1 MTTIQVLIPDE
12 INEEATR
19 VAEAQHLSMGQL
31 ILVALTDK
39 LNTVVKDPYLEARAQ
54 RGDRRKFEIAMASLP
69 KVAPEDYDKL

>member
-12 INEEATR
+12 INEEAAK

-69 KVAPEDYDKL
+69 KVPPEDYDKL